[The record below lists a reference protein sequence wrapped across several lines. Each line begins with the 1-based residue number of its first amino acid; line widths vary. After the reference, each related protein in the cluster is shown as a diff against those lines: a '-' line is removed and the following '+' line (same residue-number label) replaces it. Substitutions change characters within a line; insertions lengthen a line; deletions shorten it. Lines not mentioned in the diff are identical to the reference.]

1 MSADVLLPRLFIYG
15 TKVPCSDKSA
25 CLLEALNLATSL
37 SYALPASRH
46 GWGLLFDTPTRGRR
60 ACYAV
65 TGRAAHVLF
74 ESRGL
79 FLLELFNL
87 SAAFSD
93 ALRFGALEAELEAV
107 AVHTHADGTEAGF
120 IHLVAGAG
128 G

>member
-1 MSADVLLPRLFIYG
+1 MPTRGLF
-15 TKVPCSDKSA
+15 
-25 CLLEALNLATSL
+25 LLELLDFSAAFSD
-37 SYALPASRH
+37 ALPASRH
-46 GWGLLFDTPTRGRR
+46 GWGLLFDTPTQGRR

-74 ESRGL
+74 ESGGL

-107 AVHTHADGTEAGF
+107 AVHTHTDSAEAGF
-120 IHLVAGAG
+120 IHLVAGTG

>member
-37 SYALPASRH
+37 SYAIPASRH

-65 TGRAAHVLF
+65 TGRAQPWF
-74 ESRGL
+74 SKQQL
-79 FLLELFNL
+79 FLLEPLNL
-87 SAAFSD
+87 ATSLSY

-107 AVHTHADGTEAGF
+107 AIHTNADGTEAGF

>member
-1 MSADVLLPRLFIYG
+1 MRAIYEQGLF
-15 TKVPCSDKSA
+15 
-25 CLLEALNLATSL
+25 LLELLDFTTAL

-46 GWGLLFDTPTRGRR
+46 GCRR

-65 TGRAAHVLF
+65 TGRAARVLF
-74 ESRGL
+74 ESGGL

-107 AVHTHADGTEAGF
+107 AVHTHADGAEAGF
-120 IHLVAGAG
+120 IHLVAGTG